1 MRKAS
6 LILVLLLL
14 SLGIQAQNYNVRN
27 YGAKGDGKTLYLYDT
42 EFFVRRSGRAE
53 HTLCFA
59 AVFGLEKI

>member
-14 SLGIQAQNYNVRN
+14 PLGIQAQNYNVRN

-42 EFFVRRSGRAE
+42 YELEHLRVGRGS
-53 HTLCFA
+53 T
-59 AVFGLEKI
+59 G